1 MKGTNKYHKKSMLLI
16 RKIMKKQYKIFS
28 AIMIATASFMVSSC
42 SKYEVDVL
50 NTGSYPVAEG
60 TLKSAATNFPIGIAV
75 DYTPFLSD
83 ATYKSTVAA
92 EAKTVTFGYH
102 MKHGALVQNDGTIDF
117 TKADAMYSAAT
128 AVGLEI
134 FGHTLG
140 WHANQNAT
148 YMKIVTGGGS
158 GPAAVNLLANGSF
171 ENGSGSNFDNW
182 SKYNGAA
189 SLVETKVS
197 SEIQTGARALKVT
210 VATGGNPWDVQFASD
225 EFSTTVGKVYTM
237 TFFIKSASN
246 GGKMRISTGGTGSTA
261 QYSADYAVSTDW
273 VLKTFSFTANGA
285 KTRTLID
292 IGSTANTYF
301 IDNVQ
306 VFDASA
312 AVAPTGTALVTAV
325 DKAMKDFITQT
336 VTHYKG
342 KVKAWDV
349 VNEPMA
355 DGNGALRTD
364 ANTSVASNAT
374 DFFFWSKYLG
384 RDWAL
389 KAFNYAAAADPNADL
404 FINDY
409 NLENNATKLDSLI
422 AYVAQLK
429 AKGAKIDGIGTQ
441 MHSSWTTSYAN
452 IDNMFKKLA
461 ATGLKVRVS
470 ELDVRVNPNLKVGFV
485 LDPQFAAY
493 QANMYAYIVKSY
505 MTNVPVAQQSGL
517 TIWGVTD
524 DTSWLS
530 NGGKD
535 FPLLFNKDYS
545 KKTAYYGV
553 LNTLKNK

>member
-1 MKGTNKYHKKSMLLI
+1 
-16 RKIMKKQYKIFS
+16 MKKQYKIFS
-28 AIMIATASFMVSSC
+28 SIMIATASFMVSSC

-50 NTGSYPVAEG
+50 NTGSFPVVDG
-60 TLKSAATNFPIGIAV
+60 TLKAAATNFPIGIAV
-75 DYTPFLSD
+75 DYTPFLND
-83 ATYKSTVAA
+83 ATYRGAVAN

-117 TKADAMYSAAT
+117 SKADAMYNAAT
-128 AVGLEI
+128 AAGLEV

-171 ENGSGSNFDNW
+171 ETGSGDNFNNW
-182 SKYNGAA
+182 SKYNGGT
-189 SLVETKVS
+189 SMVETKS
-197 SEIQTGARALKVT
+197 STEVQSGSRALKVVVGT
-210 VATGGNPWDVQFASD
+210 SGNPWNVQLASD
-225 EFSTTVGKVYTM
+225 EFATTVGKVYTM
-237 TFFIKSASN
+237 TFFIKSATN

-261 QYSADYAVSTDW
+261 QYSADYSVSTDW
-273 VLKTFSFTANGA
+273 VLKTYSFTANGA
-285 KTRTLID
+285 KTMVLFD
-292 IGSTANTYF
+292 IGSTANTYLV
-301 IDNVQ
+301 DNVQ

-312 AVAPTGTALVTAV
+312 AVPPTGTALVSAV

-336 VTHYKG
+336 VTRYKG

-355 DGNGALRTD
+355 DGSGALRTD
-364 ANTSVASNAT
+364 ANTTVASNAT
-374 DFFFWSKYLG
+374 DIFFWSKYLG

-389 KAFNYAAAADPNADL
+389 KAFNYASAVDPSAEL
-404 FINDY
+404 YINDY
-409 NLENNATKLDSLI
+409 NLENNPTKLDSLI
-422 AYVAQLK
+422 AYVGQLK

-441 MHSSWTTSYAN
+441 MHSSWNTSFAN

-485 LDPQFAAY
+485 LDPQFASY

-505 MTNVPVAQQSGL
+505 MTNVPTTQQAGITVWGL
-517 TIWGVTD
+517 TD

-553 LNTLKNK
+553 LNALKNK